1 VTSKCPKCGAAADP
15 GSPECTHCGVIFAK
29 VQARDERAPAPVTV
43 AFAPPLPQRAAV
55 DPLRRPAWVAKCV
68 LLTALVVWTWLFAT
82 APAGAAAN
90 SWLHLPNLVFHEA
103 GHVLFAVFGRFV
115 SVLGGSLLQF
125 ALPAALAVV
134 FLRQHDRTG
143 AAVCV
148 WWAGEN
154 LLDLAPYIADARAL
168 QLVLLGG
175 KTGAEVEGHDWEYL
189 LTQLGWLRFDRV
201 LGLWAYRIGLVMMVA
216 AVIFGMVS
224 LARDR
229 HQRLESSLD

>member
-1 VTSKCPKCGAAADP
+1 VTSECPKCAAAVDP
-15 GSPECTHCGVIFAK
+15 GSPECTRCGVIFAK
-29 VQARDERAPAPVTV
+29 VQARGERAPAPAPV
-43 AFAPPLPQRAAV
+43 AFVQARPERAAV
-55 DPLRRPAWVAKCV
+55 DPLRQPAWVAKCV
-68 LLTALVVWTWLFAT
+68 LLIGLVVWTWLFAT

-115 SVLGGSLLQF
+115 RVLGGSLLQF
-125 ALPAALAVV
+125 ALPVALAVV

-154 LLDLAPYIADARAL
+154 LLDLAPYISDARAL

-201 LGLWAYRIGLVMMVA
+201 LGLWAHRMGLLIMVT
-216 AVIFGMVS
+216 AVIFGTVS

-229 HQRLESSLD
+229 PQRLESSFD

>member
-29 VQARDERAPAPVTV
+29 VQARDERAPAPVAV
-43 AFAPPLPQRAAV
+43 AFAPALTERAAV
-55 DPLRRPAWVAKCV
+55 DPLRQPAWVAKCV

-201 LGLWAYRIGLVMMVA
+201 LGLWVYRIGLVMMVA

-229 HQRLESSLD
+229 PQRLESSFD